1 VARVLTSTK
10 AVRFTESVIRE
21 MTRLALKNGAVNLSQ
36 GFPDFP
42 APPELKRAAVEA
54 IQGDVNQY
62 AITWGAKPLRDA
74 IARKVKRYNGI
85 DADPEKNITVTCG
98 ATEGMICAFMGLIN
112 PGDEVVIFEPYYE
125 NYGPDAILSG
135 ATPRFVK
142 LRPPGWGFD
151 EKELAKA
158 FNKRT
163 KAVVVTTPNNPTGKV
178 FTRAELEAIAALCR
192 KWDAVAITDEVYEH
206 ILFEGE
212 HVSMASLPGMAGRT
226 VTVTSLSK
234 TFSVTGWRLGYVVA
248 PDRISA
254 AVRKVHDFLTVGA
267 PHPLQA
273 AAAAF
278 MDAPNGLFEALSK
291 EYLERRETLYPVL
304 EETGFRPLGR
314 PAGAYYVMCDISGFG
329 FPNDVAFARW
339 LVEEGKVAVVPG
351 SSFFRDPVDG
361 RRLVRFA
368 FCKTLDTLR
377 AAAQKLR
384 SLPPSPAL
392 RRGLRR

>member
-1 VARVLTSTK
+1 MPRSLTSTK

-21 MTRLALKNGAVNLSQ
+21 MTRLALQHGAVNLSQ

-42 APPELKRAAVEA
+42 APDALKRAAIEA
-54 IQGDVNQY
+54 IEADVNQY

-74 IARKVKRYNGI
+74 IARKAKRYNGI

-98 ATEGMICAFMGLIN
+98 ATEGMICALMGIIN

-125 NYGPDAILSG
+125 NYGPDTILSG

-142 LRPPGWGFD
+142 LRPPDWSFD

-178 FTRAELEAIAALCR
+178 FTRAELNAIAKLCK
-192 KWDAVAITDEVYEH
+192 KWNAIAVTDEVYEH
-206 ILFEGE
+206 IVFEGR
-212 HVSMASLPGMAGRT
+212 HVSMASLPGMSNRT
-226 VTVTSLSK
+226 ITVTSLSK
-234 TFSVTGWRLGYVVA
+234 TFSVTGWRLGYVIA
-248 PDRISA
+248 PDAIA
-254 AVRKVHDFLTVGA
+254 GAVRKVHDFMTVGA
-267 PHPLQA
+267 PHPLQVA
-273 AAAAF
+273 AAKF
-278 MDAPNGLFEALSK
+278 MDKPDGLFEKLAA

-314 PAGAYYVMCDISGFG
+314 PAGAYYVMCDVSGFR
-329 FPNDVAFARW
+329 FKDDVEFARW

-351 SSFFRDPVDG
+351 SSFFRDPRDG

-368 FCKTLDTLR
+368 FCKKLDTLR
-377 AAAQKLR
+377 AAAEKLR
-384 SLPPSPAL
+384 AL
-392 RRGLRR
+392 